1 MKQQHFFSF
10 SLLLFFFLHS
20 TTTLAQPVA
29 APASPV
35 LPSPPAPPALV
46 PSPPAP
52 PALVPAPPASA
63 PAPAGPTNVTKILE
77 KASGFS
83 LFIRLLKAT
92 STIDQITHQLN
103 DSNNGMTIFAPSDN
117 AFTSLSSGTLN
128 GLNDQQKAA
137 LIQFHVIPSYIPIS
151 QFQTVSNPL
160 RTNAGDN
167 SRYKYPL
174 NVISYST
181 SSVNISTGI
190 TNSSV
195 TGTVYSDGQLAVYQV
210 DKVLLPY
217 DLFGVKPPAPAPS
230 PSKPNKKS
238 KSGDSDDDST
248 TPDDAKVDTSAAVS
262 TVSAMAMQNVVVF
275 IVATASA
282 MFCL

>member
-10 SLLLFFFLHS
+10 SLLSFFFFLHS

-29 APASPV
+29 APASPIV
-35 LPSPPAPPALV
+35 PSPPAPV
-46 PSPPAP
+46 P
-52 PALVPAPPASA
+52 PALVPAPPAFA
-63 PAPAGPTNVTKILE
+63 PAPAGPTNVTKVLE
-77 KASGFS
+77 KARGFS
-83 LFIRLLKAT
+83 LFIRLLKST
-92 STIDQITHQLN
+92 SAIDQITHQLN
-103 DSNNGMTIFAPSDN
+103 DTNNGMTIFAPSDN

-137 LIQFHVIPSYIPIS
+137 LIQFHVIPSYIPIT

-195 TGTVYSDGQLAVYQV
+195 TGTVYTDGQLAIYQV

-217 DLFGVKPPAPAPS
+217 DLFGVKPPAPAPA

-238 KSGDSDDDST
+238 KAGDSDDDST
-248 TPDDAKVDTSAAVS
+248 STPDDAKVDTSAAVS
-262 TVSAMAMQNVVVF
+262 TVSAVAMQNVVVF
-275 IVATASA
+275 IVATASV

>member
-1 MKQQHFFSF
+1 MTTMKQQHFFSF

-29 APASPV
+29 APASPII
-35 LPSPPAPPALV
+35 PSPPAPV
-46 PSPPAP
+46 P
-52 PALVPAPPASA
+52 PALVPAPPALA
-63 PAPAGPTNVTKILE
+63 PAPAGPTNVTKVLE

-92 STIDQITHQLN
+92 TTDAQITHQLN
-103 DSNNGMTIFAPSDN
+103 DTNNGMTIFAPSDN

-128 GLNDQQKAA
+128 GLNDQQKVA
-137 LIQFHVIPSYIPIS
+137 LIQFHVIPSYIPIT

-160 RTNAGDN
+160 RTTAGDN
-167 SRYKYPL
+167 SQYKYPL
-174 NVISYST
+174 NVTSYST

-195 TGTVYSDGQLAVYQV
+195 TGTVYTDGQLAIYQV

-230 PSKPNKKS
+230 PSKPNKKG
-238 KSGDSDDDST
+238 KAGDSDDDSS
-248 TPDDAKVDTSAAVS
+248 PDDAKVGTSAAVS
-262 TVSAMAMQNVVVF
+262 TVSSMAMQNVVVF
-275 IVATASA
+275 IAATASA
-282 MFCL
+282 VFCL

>member
-1 MKQQHFFSF
+1 MKA
-10 SLLLFFFLHS
+10 
-20 TTTLAQPVA
+20 TTTDA
-29 APASPV
+29 
-35 LPSPPAPPALV
+35 
-46 PSPPAP
+46 
-52 PALVPAPPASA
+52 
-63 PAPAGPTNVTKILE
+63 
-77 KASGFS
+77 
-83 LFIRLLKAT
+83 
-92 STIDQITHQLN
+92 QITHQLN
-103 DSNNGMTIFAPSDN
+103 ETNNGITIFAPSDN

-128 GLNDQQKAA
+128 GLNDQQKVA
-137 LIQFHVIPSYIPIS
+137 LIQFHVIPSYIPLS

-195 TGTVYSDGQLAVYQV
+195 TGTVYTDGQLAIYQV

-217 DLFGVKPPAPAPS
+217 DLFGVKPPAPAPA

-238 KSGDSDDDST
+238 KAGDSDDDST
-248 TPDDAKVDTSAAVS
+248 TPDDAKVDTSA
-262 TVSAMAMQNVVVF
+262 TVTVNAMAMQNVVVF
-275 IVATASA
+275 IIATASA